1 MHITRRNG
9 KKIALN
15 WKSVIIV
22 FVIIIL
28 YNPILFAQGNGGEMF
43 YIADDYIDNENFTG
57 AINLYKRMLD
67 EDPNNAE
74 LNFKLGFCYLNTAH
88 EKDKAIEYIEKSVK
102 QLSKRKRRRST
113 EYLEAS
119 FYLAK
124 AYQANYKFDK
134 ALTQYTELK
143 EKTKNKQLI
152 SVIDAEIAK
161 CAEGNALIQ
170 NPVQL
175 TITNLGDSINSEYGD
190 HSPFVSADE
199 SVLVFTSRR
208 ENKYNDEMDIS
219 GEYDENI
226 FIAYK
231 DEETGKWS
239 KPESIGD
246 SINTADHEASI
257 SISVDGQKLFIY
269 KSEDEGSIFVSDLV
283 GDVWSKPKKLG
294 PQINT
299 KYRETDAS
307 LSSDGMKLYFTSD
320 RKGGYGGLDIYVSY
334 KLLNGEWGEAKN
346 LGPTINTPQD
356 ERAPFIH
363 PDDITIYFSSKGHG
377 GLGGFDIFSSQLNE
391 FGTWTKPENIGYPIN
406 TSSDDIF
413 YVTSADRQRSY
424 YASSKESGFGMTDIY
439 MIGLQEEEVANITI
453 MTGKVYICRGNLPEV
468 SITVMDA
475 KTDEVVGIYTP
486 NSKSGKF
493 LFVLNK
499 GGRYNV
505 VFEADGKI
513 INEEQLYVPENAA
526 YQQLYKAVQI
536 PVNPPCNDEELAMM
550 EEQEFAGGV
559 NIDNIDENGIV
570 YDSNIK
576 VENILFPSN
585 QAKLMESN
593 SSLNKLAEYLR
604 ENPGAIIEIGAY
616 ADASGRAAYNY
627 LLSFKRGQAIKDYLV
642 KRKVKPEQAVV
653 VGYGEENPIALNKD
667 ANGTWNKEGQKYN
680 RRIEF
685 KVIQQGNSTL
695 LVKPIMNIPAELKNK
710 DYERDYKKDPN
721 KHIETQI

>member
-1 MHITRRNG
+1 MHITSKN
-9 KKIALN
+9 KKTISITLQAIIATLTI
-15 WKSVIIV
+15 IIV
-22 FVIIIL
+22 
-28 YNPILFAQGNGGEMF
+28 YNPILSAQGKSGEMF

-57 AINLYKRMLD
+57 AINLYQRMLD

-134 ALTQYTELK
+134 ALTQYLELK
-143 EKTKNKQLI
+143 EKTKNRQLI
-152 SVIDAEIAK
+152 AIIEKEIEK
-161 CAEGNALIQ
+161 CTQGNALVQ

-175 TITNLGDSINSEYGD
+175 TITNLGDSINSEYSD

-226 FIAYK
+226 YISYS
-231 DEETGKWS
+231 EEGGPWS
-239 KPESIGD
+239 KPVSIGD
-246 SINTADHEASI
+246 NINTADHEASI
-257 SISVDGQKLFIY
+257 GISVDGQKLFIY
-269 KSEDEGSIFVSDLV
+269 KSEEEGSIFVSDLV

-294 PQINT
+294 PTINT
-299 KYRETDAS
+299 KYRETHAS
-307 LSSDGMKLYFTSD
+307 LSADGTKLYFTSD
-320 RKGGYGGLDIYVSY
+320 RKGGYGGLDIYVAY
-334 KLLNGEWGEAKN
+334 KLLNGEWGEPKN
-346 LGPTINTPQD
+346 LGPGINTPQD
-356 ERAPFIH
+356 ERAPYIH
-363 PDDITIYFSSKGHG
+363 PDDITLYFSSRGHG

-391 FGTWTKPENIGYPIN
+391 FGTWTKPKNIGYPIN

-424 YASSKESGFGMTDIY
+424 YASSKESGLGMTDIY
-439 MIGLQEEEVANITI
+439 LIGLEEAEVANITI
-453 MTGKVYICRGNLPEV
+453 MTGKVYVCRGTLPEV

-536 PVNPPCNDEELAMM
+536 PVNPPCNDEELALM
-550 EEQEFAGGV
+550 EDQEYVSGV

-570 YDSNIK
+570 YDAHIN
-576 VENILFPSN
+576 VDNILFPSN
-585 QAKLMESN
+585 QARLIES
-593 SSLNKLAEYLR
+593 SPSLNRLAEYLKK
-604 ENPGAIIEIGAY
+604 NPGAVIEIGAY

-627 LLSFKRGQAIKDYLV
+627 LLSIKRGQTIKDYLLKKGV
-642 KRKVKPEQAVV
+642 KEKQAIVI
-653 VGYGEENPIALNKD
+653 GYGEENPIALNKNKD
-667 ANGTWNKEGQKYN
+667 GSWNKEGQKYN

-685 KVIQQGNSTL
+685 RVMKQGSSTL
-695 LVKPIMNIPAELKNK
+695 LVKPIMNIPEELKNK
-710 DYERDYKKDPN
+710 NYDQKYKKDPT
-721 KHIETQI
+721 KHIETTI